1 MKKHFATDW
10 DIVLGWP
17 PTDGFLFFFL
27 EVMNPGC
34 SGTSWSVGLE
44 SVLCFEDIRGEF
56 SSISTLTCCQQE
68 GRPVALPNRRGEF
81 ITT

>member
-1 MKKHFATDW
+1 MKKHFVTDW

-17 PTDGFLFFFL
+17 PTDGFFFFL

-44 SVLCFEDIRGEF
+44 SVLCFEDMREAI

-68 GRPVALPNRRGEF
+68 GRSVALLNRSSEF